1 MRPNCSSYF
10 SLLQGIGAEDQN
22 VSYNDEERAQSA
34 HVSERRY
41 QQLIGLKTRRQ
52 RARGWRAQT
61 YVKTDTSEATTTP
74 IQRALSYA
82 SLRRQLSMSQ

>member
-10 SLLQGIGAEDQN
+10 SLLQEAGLEPQR
-22 VSYNDEERAQSA
+22 VSFTEVERSRSA
-34 HVSERRY
+34 HVNEQKY
-41 QQLIGLKTRRQ
+41 QQLIGLKTRRL
-52 RARGWRAQT
+52 RARSWRAQA

-82 SLRRQLSMSQ
+82 SLRRQLSTTQ